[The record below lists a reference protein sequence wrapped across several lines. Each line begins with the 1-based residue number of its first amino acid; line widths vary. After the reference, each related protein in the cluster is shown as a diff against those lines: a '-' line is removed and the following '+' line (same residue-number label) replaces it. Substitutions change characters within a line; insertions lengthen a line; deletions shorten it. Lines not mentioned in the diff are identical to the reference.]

1 MNYFTVDILTPSKI
15 IARSVQAESLL
26 VPTVR
31 GQINI
36 LENHT
41 HIVTNLSTGVLSV
54 FGGADYADRHFALST
69 GVCKI
74 LDNKI
79 VIMANTAEENT
90 DVDVERA
97 RLALKNAEDHLK
109 HAEGLSAEEF
119 EKYTRKVE
127 RAKFEFRLANL
138 CDLAKKSFIGAPSGA
153 LLF

>member
-15 IARSVQAESLL
+15 VAKNMPAESLL

-41 HIVTNLSTGVLSV
+41 HIVSKLSTGVLSV
-54 FGGADYADRHFALST
+54 FGGADYADRNFSIST

-79 VIMANTAEENT
+79 TILANTSEESVE
-90 DVDVERA
+90 VDGERA
-97 RLALKNAEDHLK
+97 KLALKRAEEKL
-109 HAEGLSAEEF
+109 ANSEGLSDEEI
-119 EKYTRKVE
+119 EKYQRKVE
-127 RAKFEFRLANL
+127 RAKLRIQLSEFVRKRN
-138 CDLAKKSFIGAPSGA
+138 
-153 LLF
+153 